1 MMFRTALRT
10 AKVVA
15 RPAVLPARRFA
26 SSVAMR
32 PAVSRAVP
40 ARAVVGA
47 RWYSAGGGLQKE
59 EVEGRVMSL
68 LQGFDKVSFFSVVPF
83 SPWGRGLWLFG
94 EVLTGF

>member
-1 MMFRTALRT
+1 MMFRTALLRT
-10 AKVVA
+10 AKAAVA
-15 RPAVLPARRFA
+15 RPAALPARRFV

-32 PAVSRAVP
+32 PVVSRAVP

-68 LQGFDKVSFFSVVPF
+68 LQGFDKVSFFW
-83 SPWGRGLWLFG
+83 SPWGRL
-94 EVLTGF
+94 ERRMRC